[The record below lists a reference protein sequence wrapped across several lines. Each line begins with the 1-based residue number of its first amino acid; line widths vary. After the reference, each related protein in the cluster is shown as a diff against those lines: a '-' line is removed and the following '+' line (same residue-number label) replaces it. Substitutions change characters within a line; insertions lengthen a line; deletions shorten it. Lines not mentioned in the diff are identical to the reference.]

1 MARHLKN
8 PLRSTLVT
16 SAAFAC
22 VLLFAAAAWA
32 ENTRGTSTGPATA
45 KGFSHPDQ
53 YIHVQSVKIADNMEP
68 VIPHPEQDKAA
79 REKLAALERKFGKK
93 PNILVFLTDDVGWM
107 DVGFNGGGI
116 AVGNDTPNLDK
127 FAANGL
133 IMTSAYSQP
142 SCTPTRATIL
152 TGQLPVH
159 HGLQYPPMYGQ
170 PGGLDGAITVA
181 KLLSDQGYVTQGIG
195 KWHMGENDGSL
206 PQAVGFDDFRGF
218 LSVSDEYTEWR
229 DVNLNPE
236 VALSPERFAYMEKS
250 SFSKSEV
257 QCVKGQK
264 NCKDL
269 RVIDLDVI
277 KNLDQDWTAYG
288 EKFIKA
294 QASSKKPFFLYF
306 GTRGC
311 HFDNYP
317 NDKFAGKSRARTSYS
332 DCMVEIDDVFGRL
345 MKALEES
352 GQLENTLVIFSS
364 DNGPE
369 GEVAPYGR
377 SPFRGYKG
385 TTWEGGVRVPTFA
398 YFKGVISP
406 RKTEGLFDMAD
417 IFPTALSLAGKP
429 GAETAKL
436 LPANR
441 YVDGIDQTSFLL
453 ADNGNSNR
461 RSILYWMG
469 STFSAVRVDEF
480 KYHRAV
486 QITDMITQKGLNAGF
501 SGGIVDKT
509 GGLVMFNLYTNPQ
522 EDDSIGVR
530 HVPMWNQLIMEFSR
544 YKGVLQKYPPNFR
557 LSGSY

>member
-1 MARHLKN
+1 MAKYPAFSHRL
-8 PLRSTLVT
+8 LSLAGAALALALVF
-16 SAAFAC
+16 SGAALAQN
-22 VLLFAAAAWA
+22 
-32 ENTRGTSTGPATA
+32 ERGSITGPTKAP
-45 KGFSHPDQ
+45 GHSHPDQ
-53 YIHVQSVKIADNMEP
+53 YIHLHGVKLADNMEP
-68 VIPHPEQDKAA
+68 VIPHPEQEKAA
-79 REKLAALERKFGKK
+79 RDKLAALEKKFGKK
-93 PNILVFLTDDVGWM
+93 PNILVFLLDDVGWM

-127 FAANGL
+127 FAAEGL

-142 SCTPTRATIL
+142 SCTPTRATIM

-170 PGGLDGAITVA
+170 AGGLDGAITIA
-181 KLLSDQGYVTQGIG
+181 KLLSDQGYVTQGVG
-195 KWHMGENDGSL
+195 KWHMGENEGSL
-206 PQAVGFDDFRGF
+206 PQNVGFDDFRGF

-229 DVNLNPE
+229 DVTVNPE
-236 VALSPERFAYMEKS
+236 VALSPERFAYMDKGP
-250 SFSKSEV
+250 FSHSDV
-257 QCVKGQK
+257 HCVKGDK
-264 NCKDL
+264 ACKEL
-269 RVIDLDVI
+269 RKIDLDVI
-277 KNLDQDWTAYG
+277 KNLDQDYTACA
-288 EKFIKA
+288 EKFIKD
-294 QASSKKPFFLYF
+294 QAKSKKPFFLYF

-317 NDKFAGKSRARTSYS
+317 NDQFAGKSRARTTYS
-332 DCMVEIDDVFGRL
+332 DCIVEMDDIFGRV

-398 YFKGVISP
+398 FFKGVIAP
-406 RKTEGLFDMAD
+406 RKTEGLFDLAD

-429 GAETAKL
+429 GAELAKL
-436 LPANR
+436 LPAER

-453 ADNGNSNR
+453 ADGGNSNR

-469 STFSAVRVDEF
+469 SVFSAARVDEF

-486 QITDMITQKGLNAGF
+486 QITDLITRKGYNAGF

-522 EDDSIGVR
+522 EDDSVGIR
-530 HVPMWNQLIMEFSR
+530 HIPMWNLLTQEMGR
-544 YKGVLQKYPPNFR
+544 YNMVLKKYPPNFR
-557 LSGSY
+557 LGGGY